1 MRLLPVVFLGL
12 MLSALTF
19 AAADISG
26 TWSASVAL
34 DAGSGTATFVLKQT
48 GKTLSGSYTGALGE
62 AKVTGS
68 LKGDVVE
75 WSFETE
81 DAGKVV
87 YKGKLDGAAKIKGTV
102 EYGQLGKGNFTA
114 EKTK

>member
-1 MRLLPVVFLGL
+1 MRLLLAAFLGL
-12 MLSALTF
+12 TLCALTLT
-19 AAADISG
+19 ASDISG
-26 TWSASVAL
+26 TWSANVVL

-48 GKTLSGSYTGALGE
+48 GETLAGSYSGALGE

-68 LKGDVVE
+68 VKGDEVE
-75 WSFETE
+75 WAFETE

-87 YKGKLDGAAKIKGTV
+87 YKGKLDGAAKIKGTA

>member
-1 MRLLPVVFLGL
+1 MRRLLAVFLGL
-12 MLSALTF
+12 MLCALTL

-26 TWSASVAL
+26 TWSASVVL
-34 DAGSGTATFVLKQT
+34 DAGSGTATFVLKQD
-48 GKTLSGSYTGALGE
+48 GDKLSGSYSGALGE

-68 LKGDVVE
+68 VKGDEAE
-75 WSFETE
+75 WSFESE

-102 EYGQLGKGNFTA
+102 EYGQLGKGSFTA